1 MPSLKQTPRNN
12 QHISL
17 DDVCFLISTTS
28 TEDEL
33 GQPVETETERQVFCS
48 RSSVSRQEFSA
59 AGQLDLKPQITV
71 IVDSDEYDGEKSL
84 EYRKKKYHVYRDF
97 MRPDGF
103 TELYCEV
110 KAGG

>member
-1 MPSLKQTPRNN
+1 MPSLKQTPGNN

-17 DDVCFLISTTS
+17 DDVCFLISITS

-33 GQPVETETERQVFCS
+33 GQPIETEMPRQVFCS
-48 RSSVSRQEFSA
+48 RVSVSRQEFQV
-59 AGQLDLKPQITV
+59 AGQLDLKPQMTIL
-71 IVDSDEYDGEKSL
+71 VDSDEYDSEEMLRYGE
-84 EYRKKKYHVYRDF
+84 KKYHVYRDF